1 MLSHD
6 VKTLERL
13 FDKLNE
19 RFYDGVLPRPVITI
33 QSKGKLNAYGWFSVG
48 KVWVDKETNT
58 KMHEINVSAEYITR
72 PIEEVVGT
80 LLHEMVHLHCSYHGI
95 KDTSNRGIYHNARFK
110 QEAEEHGLVITK
122 GQYGWHVTEL
132 NDETR
137 KFLKEIHAKDF
148 TLFRYGH
155 GSSENNSN
163 GDGVNATPRKK
174 SSIKWVCP
182 CCGSIARTTKKA
194 NLVCGDC
201 YVRMVE
207 AV

>member
-1 MLSHD
+1 MC
-6 VKTLERL
+6 
-13 FDKLNE
+13 FI
-19 RFYDGVLPRPVITI
+19 PRCMI
-33 QSKGKLNAYGWFSVG
+33 F
-48 KVWVDKETNT
+48 
-58 KMHEINVSAEYITR
+58 R
-72 PIEEVVGT
+72 
-80 LLHEMVHLHCSYHGI
+80 
-95 KDTSNRGIYHNARFK
+95 
-110 QEAEEHGLVITK
+110 GLVITK

-148 TLFRYGH
+148 TLFRYGQ
-155 GSSENNSN
+155 GSSENNTN
-163 GDGVNATPRKK
+163 GGGVNATQRKK

-207 AV
+207 SD